1 MVDDTAGIRSDI
13 DATREELG
21 QTARALAGE
30 LNPRNRASRAAEDA
44 RSRAGAR
51 IERLTGA
58 VREDPRLVAPVA
70 GILLVVLLR
79 RRRR

>member
-1 MVDDTAGIRSDI
+1 MVDDTARIRSDI
-13 DATREELG
+13 EETREELG

-30 LNPRNRASRAAEDA
+30 LDPRTRASRAAEDA
-44 RSRAGAR
+44 RGRARAQL
-51 IERLTGA
+51 ERLVGA
-58 VREDPRLVAPVA
+58 VRDDPRLVAPAA